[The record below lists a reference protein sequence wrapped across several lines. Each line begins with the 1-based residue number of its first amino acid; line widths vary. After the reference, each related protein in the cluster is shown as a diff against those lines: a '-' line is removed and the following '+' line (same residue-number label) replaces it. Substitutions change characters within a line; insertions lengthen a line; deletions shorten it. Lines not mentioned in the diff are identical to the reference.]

1 MDQFYRWIWERWAL
15 WMALTVVTVL
25 CAAAQLRTRRG
36 VPVGFLALRGLV
48 WVAGWVARW
57 CQCLYLALDSFAVR
71 WVRERREPLP
81 ESEIARVIR
90 KEVVYGAAASRV
102 LQGVADANDAMRQL
116 PLATIAQERL
126 QGAQDA
132 GDPG

>member
-1 MDQFYRWIWERWAL
+1 MDQFYRWIWERWLVWVA
-15 WMALTVVTVL
+15 MAAIATL

-48 WVAGWVARW
+48 WGTGWVARW

-71 WVRERREPLP
+71 WVRERRESLP

-90 KEVVYGAAASRV
+90 QEVADGAA
-102 LQGVADANDAMRQL
+102 
-116 PLATIAQERL
+116 
-126 QGAQDA
+126 
-132 GDPG
+132 